1 MSWLPNRSIDMR
13 VKQLKSS
20 TQVITGAGQVVV
32 FTATADLCGSP
43 STTYDAVTGR
53 FTLPNK
59 PCILRAGLSYAKTGG
74 TNSAYYIDVQFYD
87 VTNAQYIGSK
97 GRVFG
102 YRPDIYYAYHDLS
115 CDEDAVAVAQNIVVE
130 CRIVAK
136 GGSQTLALDGVIS
149 YSNLSRVI
157 IQEMHS

>member
-1 MSWLPNRSIDMR
+1 MTWLPNRSIDMR

-20 TQVITGAGQVVV
+20 TQSISGAGQVVV

-43 STTYDAVTGR
+43 QTTYDSATGR
-53 FTLPNK
+53 FTLPDT
-59 PCILRAGLSYAKTGG
+59 PCILRAGLSYEKTSGANDG
-74 TNSAYYIDVQFYD
+74 YYIDVQFYD
-87 VTNAQYIGSK
+87 VSNSQYLGSK

-102 YRPDIYYAYHDLS
+102 YRPDVYYSAYSLS

-130 CRIVAK
+130 CRIIAK
-136 GGSQTLALDGVIS
+136 SGTHTLQLDGVVA
-149 YSNLSRVI
+149 YSNLSRVL